1 MKVFALI
8 GYLDYEGSDLIGIYA
23 SREAAE
29 AAIPAIPAW
38 NKFDQIKIVEH
49 FIQG

>member
-8 GYLDYEGSDLIGIYA
+8 GYLDYEPSDLIGIYA

-29 AAIPAIPAW
+29 AAIAGL
-38 NKFDQIKIVEH
+38 DQEYDEIEIVEKS
-49 FIQG
+49 IEG

>member
-23 SREAAE
+23 NREAAE
-29 AAIPAIPAW
+29 AAFFEHIDY
-38 NKFDQIKIVEH
+38 DQIKIVEH

>member
-23 SREAAE
+23 SRMAAE
-29 AAIPAIPAW
+29 AAIDALPEWDKYDEIE
-38 NKFDQIKIVEH
+38 IVEKS
-49 FIQG
+49 IQG

>member
-8 GYLDYEGSDLIGIYA
+8 GYLDYEASDLIGIYA

-29 AAIPAIPAW
+29 AAIEALPEW
-38 NKFDQIKIVEH
+38 KEFDQIEILEH
-49 FIQG
+49 SIQG

>member
-29 AAIPAIPAW
+29 AAIADLEQEYDEIE
-38 NKFDQIKIVEH
+38 IVEKS
-49 FIQG
+49 IQG